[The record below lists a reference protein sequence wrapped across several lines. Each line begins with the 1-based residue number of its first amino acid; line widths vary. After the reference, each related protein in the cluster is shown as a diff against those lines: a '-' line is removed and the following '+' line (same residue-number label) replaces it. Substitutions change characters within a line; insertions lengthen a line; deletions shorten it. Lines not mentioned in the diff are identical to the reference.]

1 MESINFKH
9 LESLC
14 ASEAKIQTTT
24 PAHKIPI
31 VASSAFKFNS
41 IEEGI
46 EIFKNQPGEHV
57 YTRYGNPTIEAVAQ
71 KIADLEAFGL
81 DFPAFGLLS
90 SSGMAAINLTI
101 QTLLN
106 PGDRIITQG
115 NLYGGTTE
123 LFLKIFGKQQI
134 ETIISD
140 FSNLEELQNLKSA
153 DPKRKTLIYI
163 ETPANPTLQCFNLE
177 AIGKACQNLGY
188 YFVVDNTFATP
199 ILQQPLRFQADVVVH
214 STTKYLHGH
223 GTSTGGAI
231 ITRDRNLHKQIWE
244 TLKLTGSNSNPFD
257 AWMINLGLKT
267 LSIRMLKQSE
277 NALQLATKLEQLPK
291 IKRVFYPGLA
301 SNKSHVLALK
311 QMKAYGAIVS
321 FEVGDTLDEAI
332 RFCNALKHCA
342 IAPSLGETDT
352 MILHPATMSH
362 LKIPVDQRLKYD
374 IKDSLIRFSI
384 GLEHVDDILA
394 DIEQALIVV

>member
-1 MESINFKH
+1 METSNFKH

-14 ASEAKIQTTT
+14 ASEAKIRIST

-46 EIFKNQPGEHV
+46 EIFKNQPGDHV
-57 YTRYGNPTIEAVAQ
+57 YTRYGNPTVEAVAQ

-81 DFPAFGLLS
+81 NQPAFGLLT
-90 SSGMAAINLTI
+90 SSGMAAINLTL
-101 QTLLN
+101 QTLLS
-106 PGDRIITQG
+106 PGDKIITQG

-123 LFLKIFGKQQI
+123 LFLKVFGKQQI

-140 FSNLEELQNLKSA
+140 FKNLDELEFLGGTNPAQKKLV
-153 DPKRKTLIYI
+153 YI
-163 ETPANPTLQCFNLE
+163 ETPANPTLQCYNLE
-177 AIGKACQNLGY
+177 EIGKACKKFGF

-199 ILQQPLRFQADVVVH
+199 VLQQPLQYMADVIVH

-223 GTSTGGAI
+223 GASTGGAI
-231 ITRDRNLHKQIWE
+231 VTTDSNLNKRIWE
-244 TLKLTGSNSNPFD
+244 SLKLTGSNSNPFD
-257 AWMINLGLKT
+257 AWLINIGLKT

-277 NALQLATKLEQLPK
+277 HALQLATALELLPK
-291 IKRVFYPGLA
+291 IRRVFYPGLPSNSSHLLA
-301 SNKSHVLALK
+301 SN
-311 QMKAYGAIVS
+311 QMKSYGAIVS
-321 FEVGDTLDEAI
+321 FEVGDSLEEAI

-352 MILHPATMSH
+352 MVLHPATMSH
-362 LKIPVDQRLKYD
+362 LKIPMEQRLKYD
-374 IKDSLIRFSI
+374 IKDSLIRFSV
-384 GLEHVDDILA
+384 GLEHVEDILDDIN
-394 DIEQALIVV
+394 QALHFV